1 MSPCPCGC
9 ADTARYAQPGDLETA
24 ITRARAHYRAP
35 SEVIDMAEVYAE
47 NRRAG
52 LSAVMDAVDLAR
64 AALGLPR
71 VARAKPAWRPTPPH
85 TTWRADQGS
94 RRSA

>member
-47 NRRAG
+47 ERRAG
-52 LSAVMDAVDLAR
+52 LSAVMDAADLVR
-64 AALGLPR
+64 DALGLPR
-71 VARAKPAWRPTPPH
+71 TPRPKPAWKPTPPH
-85 TTWRADQGS
+85 TTWRADHGT
-94 RRSA
+94 RRTA